1 MTRAGLEKR
10 PGGDSD
16 AENARRAARGQ
27 GRRRGFGAWPAKR
40 ESRRPCQVWLCP
52 GFFQA
57 QEVRMNV
64 GRRAGVR
71 GAASTLGKDLAGAV
85 EDLPAQ
91 IEIPRDVVRALARA
105 EEPPSFVKRFL
116 AEGAGS

>member
-1 MTRAGLEKR
+1 
-10 PGGDSD
+10 
-16 AENARRAARGQ
+16 
-27 GRRRGFGAWPAKR
+27 
-40 ESRRPCQVWLCP
+40 
-52 GFFQA
+52 
-57 QEVRMNV
+57 MNV
-64 GRRAGVR
+64 GRQREWKKRSQKRRAGVR

-85 EDLPAQ
+85 DDLPAQ